1 MRHERSGDMK
11 ILLASHSER
20 RRAILSMFG
29 IPFRVAVPEVTE
41 AYTGFPEPDELVM
54 GLACRKARAARAL
67 VRPGECIIA
76 ADTVVVRGGAV
87 LGKPA
92 DRADAFR
99 MLRLLSGSRHQ
110 VYTGLAV
117 LCQDCLRLASRKTDV
132 YFRELSE
139 GEIAAY
145 VETGEPLDK
154 AGGYGIQERGA
165 VFVDRIEG
173 DYFNVVGLPVSL
185 LHEMLLADFG
195 LNLLA
200 PGEAKF

>member
-1 MRHERSGDMK
+1 MK

-92 DRADAFR
+92 DRAGRISNASPSFR
-99 MLRLLSGSRHQ
+99 VPSPSLYGARRSLPRLPSSCKPKNRRVLPR
-110 VYTGLAV
+110 AV
-117 LCQDCLRLASRKTDV
+117 RGGNR
-132 YFRELSE
+132 
-139 GEIAAY
+139 AY

-195 LNLLA
+195 LNLLV

>member
-1 MRHERSGDMK
+1 MK

-87 LGKPA
+87 LGKPQTV
-92 DRADAFR
+92 RDAFDGFAFFPGPVTKFIR
-99 MLRLLSGSRHQ
+99 GSPFFAKAAFVLQAEKQTCTSASCPRGKSQ
-110 VYTGLAV
+110 PMSKPENRSTKQADMGFRNAV
-117 LCQDCLRLASRKTDV
+117 QFSSTVLKVIIST
-132 YFRELSE
+132 
-139 GEIAAY
+139 
-145 VETGEPLDK
+145 
-154 AGGYGIQERGA
+154 
-165 VFVDRIEG
+165 
-173 DYFNVVGLPVSL
+173 
-185 LHEMLLADFG
+185 
-195 LNLLA
+195 
-200 PGEAKF
+200 